1 MGKRTYESDIIAM
14 SLLYRKEYVGTDMIL
29 YEKAIN
35 YDRVINSNLEEM
47 NSSCGILIRNEEES
61 LLYFLVQGE
70 DKKLYAVIRPD
81 ADLKKAWSCH
91 VGCLPTDVIV
101 AAQMDNALS
110 ERGLIM
116 VDGKFRDR
124 NLYYDELLEYREER
138 LIGPVLRKRKK

>member
-1 MGKRTYESDIIAM
+1 
-14 SLLYRKEYVGTDMIL
+14 MIL

-47 NSSCGILIRNEEES
+47 NSSCGIGIRSEEES
-61 LLYFLVQGE
+61 LLYFLIQGE
-70 DKKLYAVIRPD
+70 DNKLYAVIRPD

-91 VGCLPTDVIV
+91 IGCLPTVVIV

-110 ERGLIM
+110 EIGLIM

-124 NLYYDELLEYREER
+124 NLYYNELLMDREDR
-138 LIGPVLRKRKK
+138 IKGLILMKNKK